1 MGIRSLKDTD
11 GDEDRGDVNVAGDV
25 DGTRHENEDGAL
37 PTHGPNVDACL
48 WVGAHWAEKLVLL
61 DQGWTREQGRSL
73 GRMRARWVSSQWPP
87 TQEAESSLLG
97 HPLLAP
103 PQALKGSNPWG
114 PTHPQDT
121 EKKSNGVT
129 LLLKTR
135 QSITQCCP

>member
-11 GDEDRGDVNVAGDV
+11 GDEDHGDVNVAGDM

-37 PTHGPNVDACL
+37 PTCGPNMDACL

-103 PQALKGSNPWG
+103 PQALQGGEQPLGPHPPPGHRKKIKWG
-114 PTHPQDT
+114 HSPA
-121 EKKSNGVT
+121 
-129 LLLKTR
+129 
-135 QSITQCCP
+135 